1 MSRASPTLEMRWP
14 SSQRGGQRGLNG
26 EQGGK
31 QKVVSVSHSFASFP
45 SVERY
50 LWPRSP
56 SLCTSV
62 HDTEI
67 GERAKRIK
75 GNALGYLRPR
85 TTSDRDGL
93 NTQIELRTVQI

>member
-31 QKVVSVSHSFASFP
+31 QKVVPLSRSFASFP

-50 LWPRSP
+50 LWPA
-56 SLCTSV
+56 LCFCTSA

-85 TTSDRDGL
+85 TSDRDGL